1 MINLLFWRNMSGHL
15 RREEAIYMEGQKIRI
30 NSKKKSLFAGN
41 NVLFSRVFFLAQTRI
56 FIAGLSFYPRQQS
69 YRSHRIRGE
78 REGVD
83 KSRPFSHIFSRLHFP
98 ALTDRGT
105 AAMVSPRDPL
115 HSSRVCATDIQQST
129 LVNASFTTLRIFG
142 ESLAVTARKQR
153 RQQQRGK
160 ETDLY

>member
-1 MINLLFWRNMSGHL
+1 
-15 RREEAIYMEGQKIRI
+15 
-30 NSKKKSLFAGN
+30 
-41 NVLFSRVFFLAQTRI
+41 
-56 FIAGLSFYPRQQS
+56 
-69 YRSHRIRGE
+69 
-78 REGVD
+78 
-83 KSRPFSHIFSRLHFP
+83 
-98 ALTDRGT
+98 
-105 AAMVSPRDPL
+105 MVSPRDPL